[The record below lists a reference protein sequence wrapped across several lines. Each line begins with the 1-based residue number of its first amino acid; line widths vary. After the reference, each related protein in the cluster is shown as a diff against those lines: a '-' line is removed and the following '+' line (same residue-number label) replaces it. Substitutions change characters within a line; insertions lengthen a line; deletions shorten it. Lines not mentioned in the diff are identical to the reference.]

1 MIRESNTFFAPSHT
15 TLYGGRNAA
24 LEYCAGKYLAFL
36 DCDDLWMNEKLE
48 KQVAILENDDNIVLV
63 YSNTIFFNSDQDT
76 EKVLNRNHQPSGY
89 IFRENML
96 NYKFSLE
103 TVMVRMK
110 TVTDN
115 SLNFCKKLN
124 MVGDRDF
131 LSMVCFHGDVH
142 YIDEVLEKWRIHAN
156 NYSKELDAVYAS
168 ELKIMYL
175 RFNDMFK
182 SDFTK
187 EMRFEIY
194 SEIVFREAV
203 VLLKE
208 SGVRVRR
215 KLRKIHFLKPKS
227 LVLRVLSYLP
237 KNVAVRVLNLLKRA

>member
-1 MIRESNTFFAPSHT
+1 
-15 TLYGGRNAA
+15 
-24 LEYCAGKYLAFL
+24 
-36 DCDDLWMNEKLE
+36 
-48 KQVAILENDDNIVLV
+48 
-63 YSNTIFFNSDQDT
+63 
-76 EKVLNRNHQPSGY
+76 
-89 IFRENML
+89 ML

-110 TVTDN
+110 TVADN
-115 SLNFCKKLN
+115 GLNFCKKLN

-142 YIDEVLEKWRIHAN
+142 YIDEVLGKWRIHAN
-156 NYSKELDAVYAS
+156 NYSKELDAAYGR
-168 ELKIMYL
+168 ELKSMYL
-175 RFNDMFK
+175 RFDDMFK

-187 EMRFEIY
+187 EMRVEIY

-215 KLRKIHFLKPKS
+215 KLRKIHFLNPKS

>member
-1 MIRESNTFFAPSHT
+1 MT
-15 TLYGGRNAA
+15 
-24 LEYCAGKYLAFL
+24 K
-36 DCDDLWMNEKLE
+36 KLE

-63 YSNTIFFNSDQDT
+63 YSNTIFFNSDLDT
-76 EKVLNRNHQPSGY
+76 EKVLNRNQQPSGY

-115 SLNFCKKLN
+115 GLNFCKKLN

-142 YIDEVLEKWRIHAN
+142 YIDEVLGKWRIHAN
-156 NYSKELDAVYAS
+156 NYSKELDVAYGK
-168 ELKIMYL
+168 ELKSMYL
-175 RFNDMFK
+175 RFDEMFK

-187 EMRFEIY
+187 EMRVEIY

-203 VLLKE
+203 ILLEE
-208 SGVRVRR
+208 SGLRVRR
-215 KLRKIHFLKPKS
+215 KLRKIHFLNPKS
-227 LVLRVLSYLP
+227 MVLRILSYLP
-237 KNVAVRVLNLLKRA
+237 KNVAVPVLNLLKRA